1 MPFALAA
8 ADPAAW
14 SILLQI
20 LVLLGLAL
28 ALAIVSERLRQSAI
42 LGYLAAGALLGPG
55 VLGIVEA
62 DSGLPVIAEL
72 GVSLLLFAIG
82 LEFSITR
89 LLKLGRIA
97 LVGGSGQVV
106 ITLVLAS
113 LVATVFGY
121 ELRTAIAVG
130 AIVALSSTASVLRI
144 LIDRTELDSVH
155 GRSTLGILLMQD
167 VSVVPLV
174 LLVTVM
180 GGDGGASE
188 IGMRLLEAVAL
199 LVALVGGFHLVLNR
213 LLARVVA
220 GMNFARDRELLV
232 LLAATLALG
241 SAAAA
246 HAVDVS
252 PALGAFIAG
261 IMLAE
266 SPFAT
271 QIRSD
276 VSALRVLFVTLFFA
290 SVGMLGEPIWIA
302 EHAGAV
308 ALVVVLLLVGKASV
322 VAAVTVFLRC
332 PLRHAVATGVALAQ
346 VGEFGV
352 VIAGIARGNGLV
364 DDHLFRLLVSATLV
378 TLFATPFLIRGALP
392 IGNWVA
398 RAWRRGSNGFETT
411 AAEEA
416 ESGHG
421 SAQVFVIGFGPSGQ
435 EVGRELLEHGR
446 ETLVLD
452 LGPANVDLARSM
464 GLRAAV
470 GDATSTETLI
480 HHGIERAL
488 ALVIA
493 LPDHTAAQQI
503 VAAVRTLAPSI
514 QIIVRARYHRLASE
528 LTDAGATVVV
538 DEEYQTGRRLAAAV
552 RSVLT
557 DESRRSESDEPA
569 PPTPS

>member
-1 MPFALAA
+1 MPLALAA

-20 LVLLGLAL
+20 LVLLGVAL

-62 DSGLPVIAEL
+62 ESGLPVIAEL

-82 LEFSITR
+82 LEFSVSR

-97 LVGGSGQVV
+97 LVGGSLQVV
-106 ITLVLAS
+106 ATLALAS
-113 LVATVFGY
+113 LVAMAFGY
-121 ELRTAIAVG
+121 EVRTALAVG

-155 GRSTLGILLMQD
+155 GRSALGILLMQD

-180 GGDGGASE
+180 GGEGGAGE
-188 IGMRLLEAVAL
+188 IGVRLLEAVAL

-290 SVGMLGEPIWIA
+290 SVGMLGDPIWIA
-302 EHAGAV
+302 DHAGAV
-308 ALVVVLLLVGKASV
+308 ALVVVLVLLGKAAIVAV
-322 VAAVTVFLRC
+322 VAMWLRV
-332 PLRHAVATGVALAQ
+332 PLRHAVAAGVALAQ

-392 IGNWVA
+392 IGNRLA
-398 RAWRRGSNGFETT
+398 RQRRGAATFDDTDDVVEPGHG
-411 AAEEA
+411 AAE
-416 ESGHG
+416 
-421 SAQVFVIGFGPSGQ
+421 VFIVGFGPAGQ
-435 EVGRELLEHGR
+435 EVGRELHENGR

-452 LGPANVDLARSM
+452 LGPSNVDLARSI

-480 HHGIERAL
+480 HHGIEHAR

-493 LPDHTAAQQI
+493 LPDHAAAQQI

-514 QIIVRARYHRLASE
+514 QIIVRARYHRLAPE

>member
-1 MPFALAA
+1 MPLALAA

-14 SILLQI
+14 SILFQI

-42 LGYLAAGALLGPG
+42 LGYLAAGAILGPG
-55 VLGIVEA
+55 VLNVVEA
-62 DSGLPVIAEL
+62 DTGLPVIAEL

-82 LEFSITR
+82 LEFSVSR

-97 LVGGSGQVV
+97 LVGGSVQVV
-106 ITLVLAS
+106 ATLGLAT
-113 LVATVFGY
+113 LIAGAFGY
-121 ELRTAIAVG
+121 STRTALAVG

-144 LIDRTELDSVH
+144 LIDRAELDSVH
-155 GRSTLGILLMQD
+155 GRSALGILLMQD

-174 LLVTVM
+174 LMVTVM

-188 IGMRLLEAVAL
+188 IGMRLLQSVGL

-213 LLARVVA
+213 LLTRVVA
-220 GMNFARDRELLV
+220 AMNFARDRELLV

-246 HAVDVS
+246 HAVQVS

-290 SVGMLGEPIWIA
+290 SVGMLGDPVWIA
-302 EHAGAV
+302 EHALSVGLVV
-308 ALVVVLLLVGKASV
+308 ALVLVGKAAIVTV
-322 VAAVTVFLRC
+322 VAVWLKR
-332 PLRHAVATGVALAQ
+332 PLRHAIATGVALAQ

-392 IGNWVA
+392 IGTRLA
-398 RAWRRGSNGFETT
+398 RLRRSATPNAAFLDEEGEPAHG
-411 AAEEA
+411 AAE
-416 ESGHG
+416 
-421 SAQVFVIGFGPSGQ
+421 VFVVGFGPAGQ
-435 EVGRELLEHGR
+435 EVGQELLEHGSK
-446 ETLVLD
+446 TLVLD
-452 LGPANVDLARSM
+452 LGPGNVDLARSM

-470 GDATSTETLI
+470 ADATSTETLI
-480 HHGIERAL
+480 HHGIEHAR
-488 ALVIA
+488 ALVIS
-493 LPDHTAAQQI
+493 LPDHNAAQQI

-514 QIIVRARYHRLASE
+514 QIIVRARYHRLAPE

-552 RSVLT
+552 RAVLT
-557 DESRRSESDEPA
+557 DES
-569 PPTPS
+569 